1 MRDERTGY
9 VHPSSLIPHPSCYTL
24 PPMRNLAIAIALT
37 TMSLNAQTLTQRI
50 DREMPSLIS
59 IYRALH
65 AAPELSMQEQ
75 KTAATV
81 ASNLRELGYEV
92 TERVGKY
99 NDPSATCYG
108 VVAVMKNGKG
118 PTVLLRTDMDALP
131 VAEQTGL
138 PYASANAG
146 VMHACGHDLHMTALL
161 GTAKMLADLKSQW
174 RGTLV
179 LIGQPAEEV
188 VKGAEAMLR
197 DGLYERF
204 PKPDYALA
212 IHDWAALEAG
222 KIGIRPGYVMAN
234 GDSVD
239 ITVRGISGHGASPQ
253 STKDPVVVAS
263 QIVTALQTIVSRE
276 SSPLDPVVITVGS
289 IHGGTKRNIIPDEV
303 KLLLTVRTYKPEV
316 RQRVLSSIERVAKG
330 IAQAAGIP
338 DDRAPVVT
346 FLGDESTPSTY
357 NDPALMKRL
366 SAAVGRIVGEKNLVE
381 VDPVMVSED
390 FSRYSLDQKIPAALM
405 LIGAADPAKVGS
417 GEALP
422 SLHSSKFAPAPVETV
437 LRRAIETEVAMAM
450 ELLR

>member
-1 MRDERTGY
+1 M
-9 VHPSSLIPHPSCYTL
+9 TL
-24 PPMRNLAIAIALT
+24 
-37 TMSLNAQTLTQRI
+37 SLNAQTLTERI
-50 DREMPSLIS
+50 DREIPSLINT
-59 IYRALH
+59 YRTLH

-75 KTAATV
+75 KTAALV
-81 ASNLRELGYEV
+81 ASKLRELGYEV

-99 NDPSATCYG
+99 ADPSATCYG
-108 VVAVMKNGKG
+108 VVAVMRNGKG
-118 PTVLLRTDMDALP
+118 PVVLLRTDMDALP
-131 VAEQTGL
+131 VTEQTGL
-138 PYASANAG
+138 PYASANAN

-174 RGTLV
+174 HGTVV

-188 VKGAEAMLR
+188 VKGADAMLR

-222 KIGIRPGYVMAN
+222 RIGVRPGYVMAN
-234 GDSVD
+234 ADSLD

-253 STKDPVVVAS
+253 STKDPVVVAAE
-263 QIVTALQTIVSRE
+263 IVMALQTIVSRE

-330 IAQAAGIP
+330 IAQAAGVP
-338 DDRAPVVT
+338 GDRLPIVT
-346 FLGDESTPSTY
+346 HLTDESTPATY
-357 NDPALMKRL
+357 NDPALTGRM

-390 FSRYSLDQKIPAALM
+390 FARYSLDRKIPAVL
-405 LIGAADPAKVGS
+405 LLVGAADPAKVAS
-417 GEALP
+417 GDSLP
-422 SLHSSKFAPAPVETV
+422 SLHSSKFAPVPPELV
-437 LRRAIETEVAMAM
+437 LRRAIEAEVAMVL
-450 ELLR
+450 ELLH